1 MMMTK
6 KKINRRELT
15 PIEKQVQKI
24 IERRENF
31 AILVAFSQLALE
43 LEKTDNMIKEMDES
57 PEKAVSRKKQEE
69 AWELLLGKDMFGAI
83 AIEA

>member
-1 MMMTK
+1 MTK
-6 KKINRRELT
+6 KKINRREPT
-15 PIEKQVQKI
+15 PIEKQVQEI
-24 IERRENF
+24 IKRRENF

-43 LEKTDNMIKEMDES
+43 LEKTDNLIKEMDES
-57 PEKAVSRKKQEE
+57 PEKDVSRKKQEE

>member
-1 MMMTK
+1 MAK

-15 PIEKQVQKI
+15 PIEKQVEAI
-24 IERRENF
+24 IRKRENF

-43 LEKTDNMIKEMDES
+43 LEKTDNLIKEMDES
-57 PEKAVSRKKQEE
+57 PEKDVSRKKQEE